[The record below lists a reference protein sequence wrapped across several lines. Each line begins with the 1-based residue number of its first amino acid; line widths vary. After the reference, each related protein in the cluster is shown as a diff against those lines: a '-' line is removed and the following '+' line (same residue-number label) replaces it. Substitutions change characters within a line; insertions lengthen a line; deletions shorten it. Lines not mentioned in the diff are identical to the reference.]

1 MEMKRLVGYKNGQN
15 GVFEMYEKMCRQ
27 VESLRK
33 ENNKKSER
41 LKKLFEKTNQLT
53 NKEENVNMFLMNLK
67 VWLGSYHMA
76 LSPRF

>member
-1 MEMKRLVGYKNGQN
+1 MNEKNMEMKRLVGNKNGQN

-27 VESLRK
+27 VETLRK

-67 VWLGSYHMA
+67 V
-76 LSPRF
+76 

>member
-1 MEMKRLVGYKNGQN
+1 MET
-15 GVFEMYEKMCRQ
+15 
-27 VESLRK
+27 LRK

-67 VWLGSYHMA
+67 V
-76 LSPRF
+76 

>member
-1 MEMKRLVGYKNGQN
+1 MNEKSMEIKRLVNDKNDN
-15 GVFEMYEKMCRQ
+15 RVFEMYEKMCRE

-67 VWLGSYHMA
+67 V
-76 LSPRF
+76 